1 MVLLP
6 TPTSHRTD
14 EIDSYMYQSVG
25 TTLIPLLAE
34 SMRLPLYTQVIR
46 GKPLRVG
53 GTYGSRTPGGF
64 GGTRMGEEQQE
75 GDNED
80 EGGDGDETEDL
91 EVLLRTVKVSLYIQ
105 AFLARLRGRD
115 QVSSHSKC
123 RGR

>member
-1 MVLLP
+1 
-6 TPTSHRTD
+6 
-14 EIDSYMYQSVG
+14 MYQSVG

-64 GGTRMGEEQQE
+64 GGGGRDEER
-75 GDNED
+75 ED
-80 EGGDGDETEDL
+80 ENEKDDEVKGDESGEGDETEDL

-105 AFLARLRGRD
+105 AFLLVLKNQDQTSSRGR
-115 QVSSHSKC
+115 C
-123 RGR
+123 RDR

>member
-1 MVLLP
+1 
-6 TPTSHRTD
+6 
-14 EIDSYMYQSVG
+14 MYQSVG

-53 GTYGSRTPGGF
+53 GTYGSRTTPGGF
-64 GGTRMGEEQQE
+64 GGGKGREEEQQE